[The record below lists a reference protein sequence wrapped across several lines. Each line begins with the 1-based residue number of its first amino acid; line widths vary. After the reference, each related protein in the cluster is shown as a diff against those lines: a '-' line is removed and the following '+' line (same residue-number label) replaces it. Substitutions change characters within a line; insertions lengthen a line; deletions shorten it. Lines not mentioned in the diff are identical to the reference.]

1 MKIMNGTGLKKLAP
15 ALFALVLLGCSSG
28 NNGSDGKSESEA
40 FDASEQ
46 GRKGGKASEGQGP
59 GQGRRGSGGD
69 KRRGGPGAGRG
80 QAIDVDVSDK
90 ELEAFVEL
98 SKKVMPIQKEMQEK
112 QRKSIEESSLTRKR
126 YRQIM
131 MAMQQKKEPDMSE
144 KERSEVQKLQKEQQ
158 EQMKEMRSKIRK
170 KVEEAD
176 EMSWDRF
183 NKIAQALGQDQELKQ
198 RFQKLREEKGMSGG
212 KGAGAGAGGA
222 R

>member
-1 MKIMNGTGLKKLAP
+1 MNGTGLKKLAP
-15 ALFALVLLGCSSG
+15 ALFALVLIGCSGG
-28 NNGSDGKSESEA
+28 NSGSDGKAESEA

-46 GRKGGKASEGQGP
+46 GRKGGQATR

-90 ELEAFVEL
+90 ELETFVEL
-98 SKKVMPIQKEMQEK
+98 SKEVVPIQKEMQEK

-131 MAMQQKKEPDMSE
+131 MAMQQKKSANMSE
-144 KERSEVQKLQKEQQ
+144 KERSEVQKLQKEQR
-158 EQMKEMRSKIRK
+158 EQMKEMRTKIRK
-170 KVEEAD
+170 KVEEA
-176 EMSWDRF
+176 EGMSWQRF

-198 RFQKLREEKGMSGG
+198 RFQKLREEKGMGG
-212 KGAGAGAGGA
+212 GNAGAGGA